1 MSSLFDWTKQID
13 YDSSQYNQPVLVCV
27 NTYFGICILYLLHCK
42 YEILKVHLVL
52 NFGNLILLNIPFT
65 KYVNNEEEWAWNKL
79 TVFLYADAISIHIVK
94 FLFHWIRISK
104 HDLD

>member
-13 YDSSQYNQPVLVCV
+13 YDSSQYNQPVLACV

-52 NFGNLILLNIPFT
+52 NFGNLNLLPFTYPLLNMLIM
-65 KYVNNEEEWAWNKL
+65 KKNEHEIN
-79 TVFLYADAISIHIVK
+79 
-94 FLFHWIRISK
+94 
-104 HDLD
+104 